1 VIEIVDVV
9 RGRYFDSVRLMQVS
23 RAIGDMTGVEAALVA
38 MATDLNLELLSDM
51 GFAAGRPDATTPDDL
66 LVALRA
72 DGRQEAESARAAV
85 DRLLATPADRTSGA
99 IFSPPARRTVESA
112 ARSIGAN
119 LAVISVPGPY
129 AFVEAMAA
137 LEAGLNV
144 MVFSDNVSV
153 EHERLLKAE
162 AAERRLLVMG
172 PDCGT
177 AIVNGLGLGFSNV
190 VEPGPVAIAGASGT
204 GIQQVC
210 CLLDAA
216 GVGVRHALGTGS
228 RDLSAAIG
236 GRSTLD
242 ALAALDADPE
252 VSVIVL
258 VSKPTDSG
266 VSEAVEAAIAACR
279 TPVVSAL
286 LGTAGVTLE
295 SAARHAIEILSRP
308 WPELPVWR
316 PDMAPSGRAGALR
329 GLFSGGTLRAEAYAI
344 ARAGLGPIGTEPG
357 SSGHWLCDFG
367 DDRYTRGRPHPM
379 IDPTIRL
386 EVLASVI
393 GEPETGVVLFDLVLG
408 HGAHPDPAS
417 GVVPL
422 VEAGRRSG
430 ITFVASLCG
439 SRSDPQGRDDQARRL
454 TEAGAEVFVSN
465 AAAARRAVHLTQEV
479 GGA

>member
-1 VIEIVDVV
+1 VIDTVDLV

-23 RAIGDMTGVEAALVA
+23 RAIGDMEGVGASLVA
-38 MATDLNLELLSDM
+38 MATDLNLRLLAEM
-51 GFAAGRPDATTPDDL
+51 GFDVGAAAGAGPDDL
-66 LVALRA
+66 LIAV
-72 DGRQEAESARAAV
+72 RAADPGATGRARDEV
-85 DRLLATPADRTSGA
+85 DRLLSGRPKPSTGAMFTPPHPRT
-99 IFSPPARRTVESA
+99 IESA

-119 LAVISVPGPY
+119 LALVSVPGPY

-137 LEAGLNV
+137 LEAGLHV
-144 MVFSDNVSV
+144 MVFSDNVSL

-162 AAERRLLVMG
+162 AAERGLLVMG

-190 VEPGPVAIAGASGT
+190 VEPGPVAITGASGT

-258 VSKPTDSG
+258 ISKPADSG

-295 SAARHAIEILSRP
+295 SAARNTIEILSQP
-308 WPELPVWR
+308 WPELPVWH

-329 GLFSGGTLRAEAYAI
+329 GLFSGGTLRAEAHAI
-344 ARAGLGPIGTEPG
+344 SRAGLGPIGTEPG

-386 EVLASVI
+386 EALASVI
-393 GEPETGVVLFDLVLG
+393 GDPETGVVLFDLVLG

-422 VEAGRRSG
+422 IEAGTRSG
-430 ITFVASLCG
+430 IRFVASLCG

-454 TEAGAEVFVSN
+454 MEAGAEIFVSN
-465 AAAARRAVHLTQEV
+465 AAAARRAVQLTLEV